1 MRPIMIGVWIMILAV
16 LSALVTLPMGFGAA
30 SGVAF
35 IVGMLVAWAAGLGT
49 AVITLARWVSSK
61 LKVR

>member
-16 LSALVTLPMGFGAA
+16 LSTFATVPLGFGAA

-35 IVGMLVAWAAGLGT
+35 LIGMLIAWIAGVG
-49 AVITLARWVSSK
+49 ASVIALARWVGAR
-61 LKVR
+61 LKFR